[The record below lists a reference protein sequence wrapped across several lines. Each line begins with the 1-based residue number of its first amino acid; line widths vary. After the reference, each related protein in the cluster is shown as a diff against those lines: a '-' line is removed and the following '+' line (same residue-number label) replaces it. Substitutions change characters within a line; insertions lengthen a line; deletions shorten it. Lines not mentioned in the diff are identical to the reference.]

1 MFASLYRFRDTF
13 IEKRLF
19 FEYNSTIDQNKTLKH
34 LNTQLAVRYNHS
46 ILAHE
51 PIWSVVRVMAI
62 LHVSEMNVAFGSK
75 NPTGVSQL
83 VPLEVG
89 VSILLYIF
97 EKIGLFS
104 P

>member
-1 MFASLYRFRDTF
+1 MNVSVFHRKALVFLGDS
-13 IEKRLF
+13 
-19 FEYNSTIDQNKTLKH
+19 STMDQNKTLKH
-34 LNTQLAVRYNHS
+34 LNTQLAVRYSHS

-51 PIWSVVRVMAI
+51 PIWSVVRLMAI

-83 VPLEVG
+83 APLEVG